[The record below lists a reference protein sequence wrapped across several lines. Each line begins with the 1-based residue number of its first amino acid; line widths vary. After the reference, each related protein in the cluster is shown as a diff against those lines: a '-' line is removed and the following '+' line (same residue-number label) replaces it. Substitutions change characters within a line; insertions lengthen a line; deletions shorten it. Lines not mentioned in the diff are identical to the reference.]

1 MLLVFAGKAEHD
13 HALVHQL
20 RRAGLVATAID
31 TKLGGDTHNVLR
43 SGLAERLEWLVRAR
57 AYDAVFVATPCESY
71 SVRHAPQLR
80 SRAQV
85 AGIEPVP
92 PEWQRYLAKHNAL
105 AEVTAR
111 LLTAARD
118 AGVPAALENPADRG
132 DPGSPAYWPLFADH
146 GPLWLVPTVR
156 RALEGATRLTFAQ
169 CSFAGG
175 RAQKWTTIAAT
186 GALAVALAPLG
197 EPRHGCSHG
206 FRAHAEQLTGRDASG
221 RSRATEAA
229 AYPHGMND
237 FLAGA
242 LIAASTAAAAGG
254 SLQPRAGARPDGRIT
269 SGPDL
274 GPVADASCELARV
287 KPPGFAS
294 PKLHVAAAQS
304 ELRAAAFPTSVHAAP
319 TSTKPPGAS
328 KAIRRR
334 PLRRGARPG
343 CEDAEARALSSL
355 AAEGAPPTPS
365 AEQPP
370 PPPRRAGMWHAPTTD
385 DDLAALWHALH
396 AAGAPT
402 GPIAI
407 EQLFIGDGYRERVQT
422 WLALADDAAAAI
434 RGGRQPRPV
443 PTRTIGPEE
452 LEPWARL
459 VVWDCRDPAA
469 CEPVRRST
477 RDTVFPGE
485 RQVDRASLR
494 EVAALLGWSDVDQ
507 DILEQICE
515 GGLEPRS
522 DCEPLIVLAFHHDSL
537 LQEVELAERRVAADM
552 AEGWSAPLSRHLPF
566 VPCRLQPRGIV
577 LQARTR
583 VLDDGTVEDYLKP
596 RITTDSSF
604 GGIDSVN
611 AGVPGAER
619 AVALPSAQTLG
630 HGWAIC
636 DSAYRDLAAADI
648 AEGDD
653 RYIDDDC
660 GRARSLRAGGY
671 CVDAESAYS
680 FCPIQRADWHTQCFA
695 WWDSSGRAGFAFD
708 TRLGFGGA
716 FAVNRFERVSTLI
729 AAYAQHLHAE
739 FDEAQPPP
747 ASVRRWT
754 SDRRALQAQ
763 GRLPPGEAQLHP
775 RYVQVYIDDLTGA
788 AGCDR
793 VTPPASVRGIVFDDA
808 AAAALGCV
816 PAPMDSRLRVHGQ
829 LTVLAITRCGLSA
842 SPGKCTV
849 GSPVIGLGLRFRGA
863 QLKIDC
869 PPAKQRAVLH
879 SVAAQRREATEHL
892 RVDRRAA
899 RRLVGQLCNL
909 SQVAPAIRPRL
920 HGGYALTEVQ
930 ASTYCS
936 AAVTLAAGSEAHD
949 AWLELLDTAR
959 DLITANEG
967 VAMAPRATAS
977 SRRAAGSASSVTDA
991 SGDDGFGGYA
1001 FEASQPQSVFVMS
1014 ELWPTWARDALAAS
1028 ADEAQA
1034 DVRRRDAANALPWLA
1049 MPAAELF
1056 ASIALPLA
1064 VARETDV
1071 RAVYAVGDC
1080 APACQA
1086 LENLYSPKPQMRALL
1101 RAAEGST
1108 WQWLPA
1114 AVPREANV
1122 DADRLSHPEEAAAVI
1137 AEAEAAGFRVVRVRP
1152 SEADWALLR
1161 AAIATV
1167 TPPSKRKRRRN
1178 RPAPA
1183 AATPT

>member
-20 RRAGLVATAID
+20 RRAGLVVTAID
-31 TKLGGDTHNVLR
+31 TKLGGDAHNVLR
-43 SGLAERLEWLVRAR
+43 DGLATRLEQLVRAR
-57 AYDAVFVATPCESY
+57 AYDAVFLATPCSSY
-71 SVRHAPQLR
+71 SVRHVPQLR

-92 PEWQRYLAKHNAL
+92 PEWQRYVAKHNAL
-105 AEVTAR
+105 ADVTAR
-111 LLTAARD
+111 LLVAARD

-132 DPGSPAYWPLFADH
+132 DPGSPAYWAEYADH
-146 GPLWLVPTVR
+146 GPLWLMPSVR
-156 RALEGATRLTFAQ
+156 RALEGAARYTFAQ
-169 CSFAGG
+169 CSFEGG
-175 RAQKWTTIAAT
+175 LAQKWTTIGAT

-197 EPRHGCSHG
+197 EPQHGCSHG
-206 FRAHAEQLTGRDASG
+206 FRAHAEQLTGRDARG

-229 AYPHGMND
+229 AYPRGMNV
-237 FLAGA
+237 FLADA
-242 LIAASTAAAAGG
+242 LVAAATATAAGG
-254 SLQPRAGARPDGRIT
+254 SLRPLADVRPDGRIT
-269 SGPDL
+269 SGLDL
-274 GPVADASCELARV
+274 GPVADAACELARV

-304 ELRAAAFPTSVHAAP
+304 ELRAEAFPTSVHAAP

-328 KAIRRR
+328 KALRRR
-334 PLRRGARPG
+334 PLRRSARPG
-343 CEDAEARALSSL
+343 CEEAEARALRDL
-355 AAEGAPPTPS
+355 AAESAPPAPS
-365 AEQPP
+365 HEPSS
-370 PPPRRAGMWHAPTTD
+370 PRRDGMRQAPTTD
-385 DDLAALWHALH
+385 DDLAAIWRDLH
-396 AAGAPT
+396 EAGAPVE
-402 GPIAI
+402 PIAI
-407 EQLFIGDGYRERVQT
+407 ERLFIGDGYRTQVQS
-422 WLALADDAAAAI
+422 WLELADDAAAAI
-434 RGGRQPRPV
+434 HAGRRPPEV
-443 PTRTIGPEE
+443 PTRTIGPEA

-459 VVWDCRDPAA
+459 VVWDCRDPTA
-469 CEPVRRST
+469 CVPVRRST
-477 RDTVFPGE
+477 RDTAFPGA
-485 RQVDRASLR
+485 RQIDRAALR
-494 EVAALLGWSDVDQ
+494 EVAELLGWADVDL
-507 DILEQICE
+507 DILDQICE

-537 LQEVELAERRVAADM
+537 LQEVEMAERRVAADM
-552 AEGWSAPLSRHLPF
+552 AEGWAAPLSRHLPF

-583 VLDDGTVEDYLKP
+583 VLADGTVEDYLKP

-619 AVALPSAQTLG
+619 AVTLPSAQTLG
-630 HGWAIC
+630 RGWAISS
-636 DSAYRDLAAADI
+636 SAYRDLPAASI
-648 AEGDD
+648 AGS
-653 RYIDDDC
+653 DDDAGSDRRG
-660 GRARSLRAGGY
+660 GRARAGGY

-680 FCPIQRADWHTQCFA
+680 FCPIQRADWHTQCFV
-695 WWDSSGRAGFAFD
+695 WWDDEGRAGFAFD
-708 TRLGFGGA
+708 MRLGFGGA

-739 FDEAQPPP
+739 FDAAQPPP
-747 ASVRRWT
+747 AEVQQWT

-763 GRLPPGEAQLHP
+763 GKLPPGEAQLHP
-775 RYVQVYIDDLTGA
+775 RYIQVFIDDLTGA

-793 VTPPASVRGIVFDDA
+793 VVPPPSVAGIAFDDV

-816 PAPMDSRLRVHGQ
+816 PAPADSRLRVHGQ

-849 GSPVIGLGLRFRGA
+849 GSPVIGLGLRFRGE
-863 QLKIDC
+863 QLLMDC
-869 PPAKQRAVLH
+869 PPTKQRAVLH
-879 SVAAQRREATEHL
+879 SIATQRHEATERL
-892 RVDRRAA
+892 RVDRSAA

-920 HGGYALTEVQ
+920 HGGYALTE
-930 ASTYCS
+930 S
-936 AAVTLAAGSEAHD
+936 AATSRSPTIALAAGSEALD
-949 AWLELLDTAR
+949 AWLELLDVAH
-959 DLITANEG
+959 DLISANEG
-967 VAMAPRATAS
+967 VAMAPRAAAS

-1056 ASIALPLA
+1056 ASIVLPRA
-1064 VARETDV
+1064 VAREADV

-1080 APACQA
+1080 APAAQS
-1086 LENLYSPKPQMRALL
+1086 LENLYSPQPQMRALL
-1101 RAAEGST
+1101 RAAEGSA

-1122 DADRLSHPEEAAAVI
+1122 DADRLSHPQEAAAVV
-1137 AEAEAAGFRVVRVRP
+1137 ADAEAAGFRVVRVRP
-1152 SEADWALLR
+1152 TEEDWALLR
-1161 AAIATV
+1161 AAIATA
-1167 TPPSKRKRRRN
+1167 TPSSKRKRRRS
-1178 RPAPA
+1178 RPRPA
-1183 AATPT
+1183 AATAPS